1 MQPLQKSVW
10 RVLKKLKLEL
20 LHDPEILLL
29 GTYPDKAVL
38 QEGTCTPVFTR
49 ALFTTA
55 KTWGQPNV
63 H

>member
-10 RVLKKLKLEL
+10 RGLKKLKLEL
-20 LHDPEILLL
+20 LHDPEIPLL

-38 QEGTCTPVFTR
+38 QEGTRTPVFTR

-55 KTWGQPNV
+55 KT
-63 H
+63 